1 MGYSYS
7 GVVDGLKQFYSS
19 MRQLNV
25 EIGTFEHKYNNVISD
40 VIFDTRDSGGWQ
52 LTFIKRA
59 SGNVL
64 CVPIQK
70 GYRFSIIGNNEY
82 NDFIKYFGI
91 GSGKGQFSIKDFV
104 DYLDRQIPAE
114 YKISDNKRKAI
125 LKYNTLDNESDGIY
139 PIGIKNWEVIH
150 ARNPELPKEK
160 YHRTAKNLLKTKELY
175 PDIYNATKDM
185 DVTIIYGIS
194 TGENTEKIKAGKMD
208 YKN

>member
-7 GVVDGLKQFYSS
+7 GMVDGLKTFYSS

-40 VIFDTRDSGGWQ
+40 AIFDTRDSGGWK

-70 GYRFSIIGNNEY
+70 GYRFSITGNAEY
-82 NDFIKYFGI
+82 NALIEYFGI

-104 DYLDRQIPAE
+104 DYLDKQIPTE
-114 YKISDNKRKAI
+114 YRLSDNKRKAI
-125 LKYNTLDNESDGIY
+125 LKYNKLDNESDGIY

-150 ARNPELPKEK
+150 AKNPELPEDK
-160 YHRTAKNLLKTKELY
+160 YHRTPKNLLKTKELY

-185 DVTIIYGIS
+185 DITIMYGTDS
-194 TGENTEKIKAGKMD
+194 GENTEKIKAGKID